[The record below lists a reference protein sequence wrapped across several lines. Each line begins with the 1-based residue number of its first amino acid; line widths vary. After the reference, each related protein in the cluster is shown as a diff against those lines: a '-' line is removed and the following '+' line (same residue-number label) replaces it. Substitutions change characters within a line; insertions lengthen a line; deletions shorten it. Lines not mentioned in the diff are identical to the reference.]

1 MTIFACKCGAR
12 KTGQPYKRADEKPWV
27 CDKCAGKG
35 RIEQRHAPKEPLK
48 EVKPKHRIFG

>member
-27 CDKCAGKG
+27 CDKCASKG
-35 RIEQRHAPKEPLK
+35 RTEARQAPRPEPK
-48 EVKPKHRIFG
+48 EVKRKHRIFG